1 MSAAESGFQ
10 RFALAIYEEDGVS
23 TATLLI
29 QNRCDVDVNVLLVAA
44 YIGAVRGC
52 VVHDDDVAAAAD
64 RVGAWQREIV
74 APLRAVRTRLKGGPP
89 PAPSTATAELRERVK
104 ALELD
109 AELIELAELDS
120 FLAGRALTPVAG
132 TPEERAVAAMT
143 AVTPGTGDVEVR
155 DAISVIATAAAGYGG
170 AG

>member
-1 MSAAESGFQ
+1 MSTAESEFQ

-29 QNRCDVDVNVLLVAA
+29 QNRCDVDVNVLLLAA
-44 YIGAVRGC
+44 YVGAVRGC
-52 VVHDDDVAAAAD
+52 ALHDDDVAAAAD
-64 RVGAWQREIV
+64 RVGAWQREVV
-74 APLRAVRTRLKGGPP
+74 APLRAVRTRLKAGPP

-120 FLAGRALTPVAG
+120 FVAGRTLTPVAG
-132 TPEERAVAAMT
+132 TPAARATAAMA
-143 AVTPGTGDVEVR
+143 AVTRGAADLEVR
-155 DAISVIATAAAGYGG
+155 EAISVIATAAAAYGG